1 MISSR
6 LSLVSALTLTSTS
19 SRWTALSGV
28 LIVWGLYLWGV
39 GVLGFYVSSF
49 LMVLVLTVMLRAAA
63 GEAGSP
69 RSLLACL
76 VFSVIYGIAAY
87 IVFKIFFG
95 IVTPTGLIG

>member
-1 MISSR
+1 
-6 LSLVSALTLTSTS
+6 
-19 SRWTALSGV
+19 
-28 LIVWGLYLWGV
+28 
-39 GVLGFYVSSF
+39 
-49 LMVLVLTVMLRAAA
+49 MVLVLTVMLRAAA

>member
-1 MISSR
+1 M
-6 LSLVSALTLTSTS
+6 
-19 SRWTALSGV
+19 

-63 GEAGSP
+63 GEVGSP